1 MTRPSFSVLMQAFFS
16 EHLANHKRASP
27 ETICS
32 YRDTFRLL
40 LKFVQE
46 KQRTMPSDVAVTD
59 LDAPVILSFLDHLE
73 AARRN
78 SIRSRNLRLAAIRSF
93 FRYIALRD
101 PDSLPIIARVLAI
114 PVKRADHRLV
124 SYLTRPEVDALLA
137 APDRAH
143 WLGRRDHALLLTFY
157 NTGARLSELKEL
169 KRSAAV
175 FGATASLHLHGKGR
189 KDRQVPLWPNTAR
202 ILRDW
207 FSENA
212 DVSGDLAFPNA
223 RKGALSSDGV
233 AYILNRAVTRAI
245 LHCPSLSSKRVTP
258 HVLRHTT
265 AMHLLQSGVD
275 IAVIA
280 LWLGHETI
288 ETTHI
293 YVEADL
299 VIKEKAL
306 GKLASPKTKSSRF
319 KPSDRLISFLSS
331 L

>member
-1 MTRPSFSVLMQAFFS
+1 MTRPSFSVLMQAFFA
-16 EHLANHKRASP
+16 EHLAAHKRVSP

-40 LKFVQE
+40 LNFVQE
-46 KQRTMPSDVAVTD
+46 KQRIMPSDVAVAD
-59 LDAPVILSFLDHLE
+59 LDSPVILSFLDHLE
-73 AARRN
+73 ATRRN
-78 SIRSRNLRLAAIRSF
+78 SVRSRNLRLAAIRSF
-93 FRYIALRD
+93 FRYVALRD
-101 PDSLPIIARVLAI
+101 PESLSVIARVLAI
-114 PVKRADHRLV
+114 PVKRADHRVV
-124 SYLTRPEVDALLA
+124 SYLTRPEMDAILA
-137 APDRAH
+137 SPNRAE
-143 WLGRRDHALLLTFY
+143 WSGRRDHALLLTFY
-157 NTGARLSELKEL
+157 NTGARLSELKGL

-175 FGATASLHLHGKGR
+175 FGATSSLHLHGKGR
-189 KDRQVPLWPNTAR
+189 KDRHVPLWPNTAR

-212 DVSGDLAFPNA
+212 RSGDLAFPNA
-223 RKGALSSDGV
+223 RNGTLSSDGV
-233 AYILNRAVTRAI
+233 AYILKNAVNRAIPR
-245 LHCPSLSSKRVTP
+245 CPSLSSKRITP

-299 VIKEKAL
+299 VMKEKAL
-306 GKLASPKTKSSRF
+306 GKLAAPQTKPSRF
-319 KPSDRLISFLSS
+319 KPGDRLISFLSS

>member
-1 MTRPSFSVLMQAFFS
+1 MTRPSFSILMQAFFA
-16 EHLANHKRASP
+16 EHLAAHKRASP

-40 LKFVQE
+40 LNFVQE
-46 KQRTMPSDVAVTD
+46 EQRIMPSDVAVSD
-59 LDAPVILSFLDHLE
+59 LDSPVILSFLDHLE
-73 AARRN
+73 VTRHN
-78 SIRSRNLRLAAIRSF
+78 SVRSRNLRLAAIRSF

-101 PDSLPIIARVLAI
+101 PESLPVIARVLAI
-114 PVKRADHRLV
+114 PVKRADHRVV
-124 SYLTRPEVDALLA
+124 SYLTRPEMDAILA
-137 APDRAH
+137 SPNRAE
-143 WLGRRDHALLLTFY
+143 WIGRRDHALLLTFY
-157 NTGARLSELKEL
+157 NTGARLSELKGL

-212 DVSGDLAFPNA
+212 RSGDLAFPNA
-223 RKGALSSDGV
+223 RNATLSSDGV
-233 AYILNRAVTRAI
+233 AYILKNAVNRAI
-245 LHCPSLSSKRVTP
+245 PQCPSLSSKRITP

-293 YVEADL
+293 YLEADL
-299 VIKEKAL
+299 VMKEKAL
-306 GKLASPKTKSSRF
+306 GKLTSPKTKSSRF
-319 KPSDRLISFLSS
+319 KPGDRLISFLSS